1 MSQTISGHGRSTGP
15 DGATSEVRPRADR
28 VMRSAMS
35 VDVED
40 YFQVQALAGT
50 ISRDDWESLPSRVD
64 LNTNRVLDLFAE
76 HGVRATFFTLGWVA
90 ERNPRL
96 VRRMVAEGHELAS
109 HGWSHVRADD
119 QSPEI
124 FRADVRR
131 AKALLEDCGGVAVQG
146 YRAASFSIGRR
157 NPWAFEILAEEGHSY
172 SSSVNPI
179 RHDLYGMPEAP
190 RFPFRPIAEHRFR
203 EFPIT
208 SVHLFGQ
215 NLPCGGGGYFRLLPY
230 GITTA
235 GMRAVLRRD
244 RRPCVFY
251 FHPWEI
257 DPEQP
262 VQHGLSFKSRFRHYT
277 NLSRMRDKLARLL
290 DEFAWDRVD
299 AVLEA
304 ELPA

>member
-1 MSQTISGHGRSTGP
+1 MSQLVAEPRP
-15 DGATSEVRPRADR
+15 AETSKTPPAARPREAG
-28 VMRSAMS
+28 VISSAMS

-40 YFQVQALAGT
+40 YFQVQALAST

-76 HGVRATFFTLGWVA
+76 HGVHATFFTLGWVA
-90 ERNPRL
+90 ERHPQL
-96 VRRMVAEGHELAS
+96 VRRIVAEGHELAS

-119 QSPEI
+119 QTPDE
-124 FRADVRR
+124 FRADIRR

-157 NPWAFEILAEEGHSY
+157 NPWAFAILAEEGYSY

-190 RFPFRPIAEHRFR
+190 RFPFRPIADHRFR

-244 RRPCVFY
+244 ARPCVFY

-277 NLSRMRDKLARLL
+277 NLSRMKDKLARLL

-299 AVLEA
+299 TVLDA

>member
-1 MSQTISGHGRSTGP
+1 MSQV
-15 DGATSEVRPRADR
+15 TSEPGPTAAPEAVRPRVDGII
-28 VMRSAMS
+28 RSAMS

-40 YFQVQALAGT
+40 YFQVQALAST
-50 ISRDDWESLPSRVD
+50 ISRDDWDSLPSRVE
-64 LNTNRVLDLFAE
+64 LNTNRVLDLFGE
-76 HGVRATFFTLGWVA
+76 HGVRATFFTLGWIA
-90 ERNPRL
+90 ERHPQL
-96 VRRMVAEGHELAS
+96 VRRIVAEGHELAS

-119 QSPEI
+119 QSPEV
-124 FRADVRR
+124 FRADVKRT
-131 AKALLEDCGGVAVQG
+131 KALLEDCGGVAVQG

-157 NPWAFEILAEEGHSY
+157 NQWAFAVLAEEGYSY

-190 RFPFRPIAEHRFR
+190 RFPFRPIADHRFR

-230 GITTA
+230 GVTTA

-257 DPEQP
+257 DPDQP

-277 NLSRMRDKLARLL
+277 NLSRMKGKLARLL